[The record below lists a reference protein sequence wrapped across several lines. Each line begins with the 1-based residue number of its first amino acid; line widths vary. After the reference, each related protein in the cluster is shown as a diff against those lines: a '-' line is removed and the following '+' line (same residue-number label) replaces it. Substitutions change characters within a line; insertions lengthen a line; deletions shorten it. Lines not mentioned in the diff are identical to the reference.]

1 MSGININ
8 GSKKKSLFSRIRQVA
23 VVFLILLFIW
33 PFILI
38 YTPLGSSESSLYSIW
53 NADDDGLSILRQSL
67 EEAQDSEGQPLYD
80 IHSDISTINAL
91 NRLNRTGIAVIV
103 SPSGS
108 FDFTETVTLLLFL
121 LRGGSLIL
129 VDDFGTGNEVLEP
142 IFSTLENW
150 DDVVNRS
157 GGRIPSLNQF
167 LDNAGI
173 AEDEMDGESD
183 AIPSILGLLGTTLK
197 RIGFN
202 GSALLDGNS
211 YSGSYV
217 KPVIVDISPSS
228 PVTAG
233 VSRIQME
240 LGTAIS
246 LQINHTL
253 FDPATGFPVVDSNG
267 NPTFQTD
274 WMPLQKL
281 SVDLLA
287 SQISQFGSGLR
298 DLDSRSYDVQIDVPF
313 FPLSTT
319 KSAWIEGSVNE
330 ESLAAAS
337 SGAESSD
344 FAPSEGEWAGTHFS
358 PYLYLPLAGGFLHF
372 LGDPSILSN
381 RWTEKTAENDN
392 LQFALNMFEVSSEN
406 IRSLY
411 PNEPVVVIF
420 DEGHIERNLFD
431 PLFYF
436 SAYSK
441 QITNISMFPLFFPIL
456 PILALIVSSRFL
468 PSLKALNPLLTSRV
482 RRVRGVSQFERTLRT
497 LRVQD
502 EYITVVSLKYREL
515 RAVLKKRR
523 GFETDDL
530 NKLISYLV
538 QILGKGSRT
547 QVRNNIRQISSAL
560 NKDSTKGSSH
570 ANIVGWILFMN
581 DTISKISSK
590 LDKPKSAFDDSFD
603 VDSFD
608 ESSDVDSFDTR

>member
-1 MSGININ
+1 MSRRK
-8 GSKKKSLFSRIRQVA
+8 SKSSNKKDLLNSIRWVA

-33 PFILI
+33 PFVLI

-53 NADDDGLSILRQSL
+53 NAEDNGLSILRQSL
-67 EEAQDSEGQPLYD
+67 EEAQDSDGQPLYD
-80 IHSDISTINAL
+80 IQSDISSINAL

-103 SPSGS
+103 APSSS

-129 VDDFGTGNEVLEP
+129 VDDFGTGNDVLEP

-157 GGRIPSLNQF
+157 GGRIPSLDQF
-167 LDNAGI
+167 LENAGI
-173 AEDEMDGESD
+173 AEDSTDGDGD
-183 AIPSILGLLGTTLK
+183 ALTSILSLLGTTLK

-211 YSGSYV
+211 FSGSYV
-217 KPVIVDISPSS
+217 KPVIVDVSPSS
-228 PVTAG
+228 PVTKG

-287 SQISQFGSGLR
+287 SQITQFGRGLGGSQN
-298 DLDSRSYDVQIDVPF
+298 LDVLIDVPF
-313 FPLSTT
+313 FPLSTS
-319 KSAWIEGSVNE
+319 KSAWIEGSINE
-330 ESLAAAS
+330 QSLTDAS
-337 SGAESSD
+337 SGVGSSD
-344 FAPSEGEWAGTHFS
+344 FAPTEGEWAGTHFS
-358 PYLYLPLAGGFLHF
+358 PYLYLPLVGGYLHF

-392 LQFALNMFEVSSEN
+392 LQFALNMFKVSSEN

-411 PNEPVVVIF
+411 PNEPVVVVF
-420 DEGHIERNLFD
+420 DEGHIKRNLFD
-431 PLFYF
+431 PLFYV

-456 PILALIVSSRFL
+456 PILAIIVSSRFL

-523 GFETDDL
+523 NFETDDL
-530 NKLISYLV
+530 NKLTNYLI
-538 QILGKGSRT
+538 QILGKDSRV
-547 QVRNNIRQISSAL
+547 QVRNNMRQISDVLSRG
-560 NKDSTKGSSH
+560 STKGRSH
-570 ANIVGWILFMN
+570 ANIVRWILFMN

-590 LDKPKSAFDDSFD
+590 LDKSKST
-603 VDSFD
+603 FD
-608 ESSDVDSFDTR
+608 EGSDDDSFDTR